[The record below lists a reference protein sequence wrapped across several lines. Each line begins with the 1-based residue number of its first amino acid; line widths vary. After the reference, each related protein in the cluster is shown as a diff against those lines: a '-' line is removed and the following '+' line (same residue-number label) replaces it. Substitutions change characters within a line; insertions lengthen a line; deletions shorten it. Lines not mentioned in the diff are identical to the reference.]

1 MNTLK
6 IVRITSE
13 KRFNDSVK
21 VALFDENQN
30 IIKEVCF
37 EDVTVF
43 DISDN
48 IDVKANNIRMENEKL
63 KQDIKEQQT
72 QIKEMI
78 ERKSKELQQLQKEK
92 TEAIKEY
99 YKRQN
104 EKISNMTERQL
115 LEEIYRELERSNNAA
130 KNIHTKRESR

>member
-30 IIKEVCF
+30 IIKEECF

-43 DISDN
+43 EISDS
-48 IDVKANNIRMENEKL
+48 IDIAANNIRMENEKL
-63 KQDIKEQQT
+63 KQDIRDLRQRNGLYF
-72 QIKEMI
+72 EMI
-78 ERKSKELQQLQKEK
+78 EVL
-92 TEAIKEY
+92 IK
-99 YKRQN
+99 R
-104 EKISNMTERQL
+104 I
-115 LEEIYRELERSNNAA
+115 RELNEEL
-130 KNIHTKRESR
+130 ESYE

>member
-13 KRFNDSVK
+13 KRFNDTVK

-30 IIKEVCF
+30 IIKEECF

-48 IDVKANNIRMENEKL
+48 VDVKANNIRMENEKL
-63 KQDIKEQQT
+63 KQDIKDLRQRNVLYF
-72 QIKEMI
+72 EMI
-78 ERKSKELQQLQKEK
+78 EVL
-92 TEAIKEY
+92 IK
-99 YKRQN
+99 R
-104 EKISNMTERQL
+104 I
-115 LEEIYRELERSNNAA
+115 RELNEEL
-130 KNIHTKRESR
+130 ESYE